1 VGFLDLPGPAKKL
14 PRRVGLPASV
24 GLSADKADASY
35 EDAQQIQVAT
45 LIRLFDFRIVGTRS
59 SKPVF
64 SVCSRGMRL
73 AGPGRSRNPTGPKKL
88 RSRNP
93 TEPGIAQK
101 SHRIS
106 SLASVYA
113 AYERSKAGRT
123 DRVLD
128 IQLSKMMI

>member
-1 VGFLDLPGPAKKL
+1 MGFLDLPGPAKKL
-14 PRRVGLPASV
+14 PCRVGLPASV

-73 AGPGRSRNPTGPKKL
+73 AGPGRSRNPT
-88 RSRNP
+88 
-93 TEPGIAQK
+93 EPGIAQK